1 MNGVANGDTKI
12 GVACFHSGPRV
23 RSGLLDERKGVL
35 SVCTR
40 GEGGH
45 DGERAAQGRMSRKGQ
60 QARGSTA
67 KEGKQCTGYSQQPS
81 TGSLDYV

>member
-45 DGERAAQGRMSRKGQ
+45 DGERAAQGRTGRKGQ
-60 QARGSTA
+60 QARGSA
-67 KEGKQCTGYSQQPS
+67 AEGRGNNALVTVNNQSW
-81 TGSLDYV
+81 VI